1 MKNRVLPAKDLPP
14 KGGRY
19 LVIGAFVALFVS
31 FAGAQSPQTA
41 IQTPEQYF
49 GFRMG
54 TDNKLARWDKIV
66 QYFQQIA
73 GNCDRVRYRELGK
86 STNGNPFVALEI
98 ASADTLKNLDRYKQL
113 QRKLYFQGGA
123 PTDGER

>member
-1 MKNRVLPAKDLPP
+1 MKSESQTVFRRKTAVLSAL
-14 KGGRY
+14 
-19 LVIGAFVALFVS
+19 VALLVS
-31 FAGAQSPQTA
+31 FASAQQAAPP

-66 QYFQQIA
+66 QYFQQISA
-73 GNCDRVRYRELGK
+73 ATDRVRYRELGK

-98 ASADTLKNLDRYKQL
+98 ASADTLKNLNRFKQL

-123 PTDGER
+123 PTDAERD

>member
-1 MKNRVLPAKDLPP
+1 MFFRLSGGEGVFRVAAGFSRTIVLLA
-14 KGGRY
+14 
-19 LVIGAFVALFVS
+19 VVALFAS
-31 FAGAQSPQTA
+31 FPSAQQPA

-73 GNCDRVRYRELGK
+73 GASDRVRYRELG
-86 STNGNPFVALEI
+86 
-98 ASADTLKNLDRYKQL
+98 
-113 QRKLYFQGGA
+113 
-123 PTDGER
+123 